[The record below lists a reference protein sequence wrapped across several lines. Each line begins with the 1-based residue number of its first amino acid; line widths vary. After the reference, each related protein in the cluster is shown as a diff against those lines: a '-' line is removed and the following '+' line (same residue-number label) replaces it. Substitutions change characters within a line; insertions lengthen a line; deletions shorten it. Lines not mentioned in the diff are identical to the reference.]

1 MSGPHEPDGR
11 SHTNPEGVYLNVDI
25 TVPPFSTTD
34 RHKRSKTDRR
44 LQEMAISIQRLFQEA
59 LLVHLYPRTVIDISL
74 YIVAQDGGFFPACIN
89 AATLALVDAGIS
101 MYDYVS
107 CCSTA
112 MFGTDPLL
120 DPCHSEEQD
129 VSFVTTSVIG
139 KSDKVSLLLVSRG
152 LISISSL
159 SANGCLVS
167 RWKTKC
173 H

>member
-1 MSGPHEPDGR
+1 MNIE
-11 SHTNPEGVYLNVDI
+11 I

-34 RHKRSKTDRR
+34 RNKRTKSDRR
-44 LQEMAISIQRLFQEA
+44 LQEMCISLQRLFQEA

-74 YIVAQDGGFFPACIN
+74 YIVAQDGGFLPACIN
-89 AATLALVDAGIS
+89 AATLALIDAGIS

-129 VSFVTTSVIG
+129 VSFITTGVIG
-139 KSDKVSLLLVSRG
+139 KSDKVSLLLVSF
-152 LISISSL
+152 SL
-159 SANGCLVS
+159 NFS
-167 RWKTKC
+167 RYESN
-173 H
+173 